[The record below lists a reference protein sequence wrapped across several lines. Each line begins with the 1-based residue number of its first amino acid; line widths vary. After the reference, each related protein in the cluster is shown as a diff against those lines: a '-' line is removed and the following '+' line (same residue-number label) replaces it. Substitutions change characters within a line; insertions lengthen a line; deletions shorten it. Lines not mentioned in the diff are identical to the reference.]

1 MSADAIL
8 LPRQP
13 ELRDLALQLKDLASP
28 SPPSRLFV
36 HPDPTLSAEELE
48 DYAAYNATFK
58 TPTSLS
64 PKKLAGLQLGISVS
78 QGDAKEERALGLSQL
93 HLEDATRIVARQTL
107 AAGATLVYGGAL
119 GSGPGQFTEALF
131 EMIGAYN
138 KDGFVKIAPLI
149 NYAAWPWS
157 EEVDA
162 AWLAS
167 RRKMMTVKPWPLP
180 PGVPKP
186 DPGAGPGKVT
196 RLAATP
202 EGRYVL
208 ARSLSHMRAEITQRT
223 HARVVLG
230 GKPDFIP
237 GHHARYCRRGTACR
251 AQEAAALCVRRV
263 WRRCRPRDACAAG
276 GASGGVDAGFPA
288 RRIAGVCRTRS
299 ACTSASGRI
308 IPN

>member
-1 MSADAIL
+1 M
-8 LPRQP
+8 
-13 ELRDLALQLKDLASP
+13 
-28 SPPSRLFV
+28 
-36 HPDPTLSAEELE
+36 
-48 DYAAYNATFK
+48 
-58 TPTSLS
+58 
-64 PKKLAGLQLGISVS
+64 
-78 QGDAKEERALGLSQL
+78 
-93 HLEDATRIVARQTL
+93 
-107 AAGATLVYGGAL
+107 YGGAL

-162 AWLAS
+162 AWLTS

-180 PGVPKP
+180 PGVPEP

-196 RLAATP
+196 GLAATP

-230 GKPDFIP
+230 GKPNFIP
-237 GHHARYCRRGTACR
+237 GHHARYCRRGHRLPCAGSSR
-251 AQEAAALCVRRV
+251 SMLFGGFGG
-263 WRRCRPRDACAAG
+263 AAG
-276 GASGGVDAGFPA
+276 LVTHALLGKHPEGLTLDFQQGASPEYAGLVSLYERERSDHPELNLPA
-288 RRIAGVCRTRS
+288 INYPAMRCIIRGLWARQPGPLRANGLSEADNRELFTTGSIDS
-299 ACTSASGRI
+299 ALFLLMKGLSSVS
-308 IPN
+308 PHQWKS